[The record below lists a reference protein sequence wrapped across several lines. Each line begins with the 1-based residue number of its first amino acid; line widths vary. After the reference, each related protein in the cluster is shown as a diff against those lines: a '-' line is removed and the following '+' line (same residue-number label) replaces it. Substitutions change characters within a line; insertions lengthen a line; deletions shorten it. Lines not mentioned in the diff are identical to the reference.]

1 MQFKNNTKQRNTS
14 IQGLRSFKDTLPK
27 NLKKIINKKGH
38 IYSETLSNW
47 KYLVGNE
54 LFKVCFPKTFKNSNR
69 FGVSTLVVMVKRGHE
84 VDVEYSKKN
93 ILDKMNNFFGY
104 DVVEKL
110 KFISFDDE
118 QKTSSLNEIK
128 SNNVAISKYHD
139 KIKDVKNEK
148 IKKSLTE
155 LTKVYK
161 EK

>member
-27 NLKKIINKKGH
+27 NLKKIISKKGH

-110 KFISFDDE
+110 KFISFDDK
-118 QKTSSLNEIK
+118 QKTSSLNEIN
-128 SNNVAISKYHD
+128 SNNVAISKYRD